1 VFDLTA
7 PETHAWLVLV
17 QAALGVVTL
26 VATTLI
32 TAPYGRHERPG
43 WGPTLPARAG
53 WILMES
59 PAVLV
64 FGAVFAWFGGTG
76 PASWALLLIWMAHY
90 VHRAFVYPFRM
101 RWTGRRMPVLV
112 PMLAIGF
119 NVLNAYVNAAWIG
132 RFGAFET
139 SWLLDARFIVGALVF
154 AAGMAIN
161 LRSDATLRALR
172 APGETGYRVPQGGLY
187 RFVSCPNYLGELVEW
202 VGWTIATWSSAGAVF
217 AFYTAANLAPR
228 AMSNHR
234 WYLDRFPDYPRE
246 RRALIP
252 WVW

>member
-1 VFDLTA
+1 
-7 PETHAWLVLV
+7 
-17 QAALGVVTL
+17 
-26 VATTLI
+26 
-32 TAPYGRHERPG
+32 
-43 WGPTLPARAG
+43 
-53 WILMES
+53 
-59 PAVLV
+59 
-64 FGAVFAWFGGTG
+64 
-76 PASWALLLIWMAHY
+76 
-90 VHRAFVYPFRM
+90 
-101 RWTGRRMPVLV
+101 MPVLV